1 MLGGLRDA
9 PDTGMLL
16 RRGLVA
22 TPDGKK
28 IIETS
33 RVGEFNAEE
42 AVAIGKDA
50 GDELKTTAG
59 PEFFT
64 W

>member
-1 MLGGLRDA
+1 MC
-9 PDTGMLL
+9 
-16 RRGLVA
+16 RGLVA

-50 GDELKTTAG
+50 GDELKKTAG